1 MKNIFPFFALAV
13 LFFFCG
19 SILLRIVVSNVLIDN
34 GVRNKFTDI
43 VFFDAKEYL
52 EYSKDNNA
60 KIPIKS
66 FEERVKEK
74 LQTEVEKVFF
84 TNKLSTTKEK
94 RMSLYSRIKSRVRK
108 HTGELLMFRRH
119 FAQMNIFID
128 FSLGNKILPNDVV
141 DLGDGYLAQLT
152 PKNSIMNINAFVKK
166 IKHFKHIL
174 DSLGIPLVYAQYPN
188 AICDKDEV
196 SKTGKYQT
204 ILKKNELMAKLEN
217 LGIPVIDL
225 HKEFHKRANNSS
237 KEFHHSLFYKTDH
250 HWQGKTSI
258 WAGKIIGEKLNEL
271 YGFGLETELLD
282 SNNFTEKF
290 VEKWLGSMG
299 EKVIPLYPK
308 EDFYIYSPKYAT
320 DIDMILKDTYK
331 NSFYEGNGSFDN
343 FYHFI
348 SNTDQ
353 DKKTYMIAYT
363 QFCLSKN
370 NNLPNGKKILIVG
383 DSFNMPL
390 SKFLIPM
397 FGEIYYNYKTSN
409 LLNTYL
415 ANKPDVVIL
424 GYAHTPLV
432 LSAEDLIF

>member
-52 EYSKDNNA
+52 EFSKDNNA
-60 KIPIKS
+60 KIPIKN
-66 FEERVKEK
+66 FEEIVKEK
-74 LQTEVEKVFF
+74 LQIKTEQQFF
-84 TNKLSTTKEK
+84 NRKEK
-94 RMSLYSRIKSRVRK
+94 AKTRKNLYSRIKSRVIK
-108 HTGELLMFRRH
+108 HTGDLLMFRRH

-141 DLGDGYLAQLT
+141 DLGDGYLMQLT
-152 PKNSIMNINAFVKK
+152 QKNSMMNTDAFVRK
-166 IKHFKHIL
+166 IEYFKHIL

-188 AICDKDEV
+188 ATCDEDEV

-204 ILKKNELMAKLEN
+204 IQKKNEFMAKLEN

-225 HKEFHKRANNSS
+225 HKEFHKRANNNS

-331 NSFYEGNGSFDN
+331 NMFYENDNGNFDN

-348 SNTDQ
+348 PNINQ
-353 DKKTYMIAYT
+353 DKKNYMIAYT

-397 FGEIYYNYKTSN
+397 FGEIYYIYKASN

-424 GYAHTPLV
+424 GYAHTPYV
-432 LSAEDLIF
+432 SSAGDLIF